1 MGRSAQIR
9 TNSTDG
15 GLRWLLWGR
24 ERPQGAAMTV
34 KNGVGKSSCTTYDDK
49 DLPPM
54 GAGTSIWE
62 MSAYRSSSDS
72 LLHRWLLGIRVDD
85 IPRSSHRG
93 QGAATR
99 ISTAF
104 GTMPVFRQLS
114 FLFFVRIALLALS
127 RIVVARIYFSLAYS
141 DYRNGTLI
149 YNACK
154 YKRAAESIFFDESIW
169 NEARKKGDAASRELI
184 DRSVERSDVTVFLV
198 GEKTY
203 VNK

>member
-1 MGRSAQIR
+1 M
-9 TNSTDG
+9 
-15 GLRWLLWGR
+15 
-24 ERPQGAAMTV
+24 
-34 KNGVGKSSCTTYDDK
+34 
-49 DLPPM
+49 
-54 GAGTSIWE
+54 
-62 MSAYRSSSDS
+62 
-72 LLHRWLLGIRVDD
+72 
-85 IPRSSHRG
+85 
-93 QGAATR
+93 
-99 ISTAF
+99 
-104 GTMPVFRQLS
+104 
-114 FLFFVRIALLALS
+114 FFVRIALLALS